1 MFLSSSIILINNY
14 SLYQYNRDVSFP
26 FPAHKVQDI
35 SSAHSLWPLVLLS
48 CSIVG
53 RIKLDDMEES
63 NVYTANYDLKMR
75 LLLYCF

>member
-26 FPAHKVQDI
+26 FHAHKVQDI
-35 SSAHSLWPLVLLS
+35 SSAHSLWPLVFLS

-53 RIKLDDMEES
+53 RIKFDDIEES
-63 NVYTANYDLKMR
+63 YVYTANYDLKMR
-75 LLLYCF
+75 LLHYCF